1 MKNHEGKC
9 FFRFAAMTSRI
20 SEVDGQLEEYNDESD
35 KLTRQLDGLYDQ
47 QKVRIFE

>member
-1 MKNHEGKC
+1 MREKGD
-9 FFRFAAMTSRI
+9 FFRFAAVTARI

-47 QKVRIFE
+47 QKVGERFE